1 MPTCPAIKK
10 NGDACGC
17 EGRYFENHCG
27 RHFNSKRISDPAY
40 RARYEAVVAANEAR
54 NVERMQLLAQ
64 AEEQRAARRA
74 AELEEIRRQLA
85 QRRAER
91 REKNQQLLDGAGNA
105 NTYTILLYAQR
116 LMKLWKDEN
125 IPGYDCVKAYVCL
138 KYMSPRHDGFLN
150 LMRATLKIYCLGNHP
165 EHDTYTEV
173 PTEEKQQTFAE
184 LTTALTPYG
193 EFDYMTHI
201 ADTDKYFPEIQR
213 RRAAEAEAARAA
225 AAAAEQAARHAQ
237 LLLDLNERP
246 VVFRRDPEGSID
258 LAAFA
263 RDGQS
268 VHRSSVQNA
277 TQKAVMVLIS
287 RPIGEGQDT
296 LPEIVN
302 AFNNIRTVRFNSE
315 KAKERTIT
323 EITNDYFNT
332 EAFSIMYGDVLD
344 RVWAFIRE
352 HTERRELTIRLA
364 QEAVEGLGQC
374 SNGKMARLVNV
385 LMGYD
390 ETLESPAPTR
400 ELFMARIAMV
410 AKQAMDERESQA
422 RALFEEFAI
431 PAEEHAIWLE
441 PLLEA

>member
-1 MPTCPAIKK
+1 MPTCPAFKK
-10 NGDACGC
+10 NGNACGC

-40 RARYEAVVAANEAR
+40 RARYEAVVAANDAR

-91 REKNQQLLDGAGNA
+91 REKNQQLLDGAANA

-165 EHDTYTEV
+165 EHDTYAEV
-173 PTEEKQQTFAE
+173 PTDEKQQTWAE
-184 LTTALTPYG
+184 LTSALTPYG

-201 ADTDKYFPEIQR
+201 TDMDKHFPEIQR
-213 RRAAEAEAARAA
+213 RRAAEAEIAA
-225 AAAAEQAARHAQ
+225 AAAAAARHEQ
-237 LLLDLNERP
+237 LLRDLNERP
-246 VVFRRDPEGSID
+246 VVFRRDPEGSIN

-263 RDGQS
+263 QDTQS

-287 RPIGEGQDT
+287 RQTIEGQDT

-302 AFNNIRTVRFNSE
+302 AFNNIRIVRFNSE
-315 KAKERTIT
+315 KSKQITIT

-344 RVWAFIRE
+344 RVWAYIRE

-364 QEAVEGLGQC
+364 QEVVEGLGQC

-390 ETLESPAPTR
+390 ETIESPAPTR

-410 AKQAMDERESQA
+410 AKQAIDERENQA

-431 PAEEHAIWLE
+431 PAEEHAVWLQ

>member
-1 MPTCPAIKK
+1 MPTCPAFKK
-10 NGDACGC
+10 NGNACGC

-40 RARYEAVVAANEAR
+40 RARYEAVVAANDAR

-91 REKNQQLLDGAGNA
+91 REKNQQLLDGAANA

-165 EHDTYTEV
+165 EHDTYAEV
-173 PTEEKQQTFAE
+173 HTDEKQQTWAE
-184 LTTALTPYG
+184 LTSALTPYG

-201 ADTDKYFPEIQR
+201 TDMDKHFPEIQR
-213 RRAAEAEAARAA
+213 RRAAEAEIAA
-225 AAAAEQAARHAQ
+225 AAAAAARHEQ
-237 LLLDLNERP
+237 LLRDLNERP
-246 VVFRRDPEGSID
+246 VVFRRDPEGSIN

-263 RDGQS
+263 QDTQS

-287 RPIGEGQDT
+287 RQTIEGQDT

-302 AFNNIRTVRFNSE
+302 AFNNIRIVRFNSE
-315 KAKERTIT
+315 KSKQITIT

-344 RVWAFIRE
+344 RVWAYIRE

-364 QEAVEGLGQC
+364 QEVVEGLGQC

-390 ETLESPAPTR
+390 ETIESPAPTR

-410 AKQAMDERESQA
+410 AKQAIDERENQA

-431 PAEEHAIWLE
+431 PAEEHAVWLQ